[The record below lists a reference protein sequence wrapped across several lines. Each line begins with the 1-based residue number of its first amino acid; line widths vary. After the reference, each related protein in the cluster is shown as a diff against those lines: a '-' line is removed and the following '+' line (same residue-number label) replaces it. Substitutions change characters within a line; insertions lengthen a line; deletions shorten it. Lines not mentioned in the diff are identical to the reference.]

1 MLRVVIIGQS
11 HKKEQFRTF
20 TFTSDNAVSDREE
33 IKNALA
39 AALQKIFQKH
49 QNSTVLNENPQLN
62 ETLNENKTLLTSK
75 EIQIRQDILKNHKDL
90 MKLHMELVLNG
101 LLSEEE
107 FWSIRQVNNNLVIYI
122 LLITVEP
129 S

>member
-11 HKKEQFRTF
+11 NKKEQFRTF
-20 TFTSDNAVSDREE
+20 TFTSDNAVSDREKV
-33 IKNALA
+33 KNALA
-39 AALQKIFQKH
+39 VALQKIYQKH
-49 QNSTVLNENPQLN
+49 QQSALLNEKPQLN
-62 ETLNENKTLLTSK
+62 KTLNENKALLTSK
-75 EIQIRQDILKNHKDL
+75 EIQIREDILKNHKDL

-107 FWSIRQVNNNLVIYI
+107 FWNIRQVLKKLIFFYI
-122 LLITVEP
+122 N